1 MRVVRPQ
8 SLQHIPR
15 PGKTRLSPKRAYLN
29 PRKPCRRASF
39 KLEDVAAFLANQL
52 VSRSAVHANG
62 NLVGHRAGGHEQTGL
77 GPQKASCFLLEDID
91 RWILSEHIVAD
102 LGGEVVKFAGDALLA
117 VWFADD
123 LGGLQQAVA
132 AAGECV
138 LAIADSMERHAS
150 VDDVPLS
157 LRVGLGAGPFSA
169 ARIGGVRGR

>member
-1 MRVVRPQ
+1 MDSEAAV
-8 SLQHIPR
+8 L
-15 PGKTRLSPKRAYLN
+15 LSDISGFTQL
-29 PRKPCRRASF
+29 SE
-39 KLEDVAAFLANQL
+39 KLIGEHGAE
-52 VSRSAVHANG
+52 G
-62 NLVGHRAGGHEQTGL
+62 
-77 GPQKASCFLLEDID
+77 ID
-91 RWILSEHIVAD
+91 RLTAVLDEQFGRWVDIVAD